1 MNLLD
6 YALIAIVALS
16 VLTAAM
22 KGFVYEVWM
31 MAATVV
37 ALGVAAWQYGAVAD
51 RLQWITLPPANEVRN
66 FVAFVAI
73 LVGVLLLATIAG
85 RLLRSAVRAVGLGWP
100 DRLLGAGLGLV
111 RGGLL
116 CVAVVAMLTAF
127 PLSPALVRDS
137 SLAPGLLW
145 GGRVLAAVMPAELA
159 ARFHSGLATIGVA
172 HHFLRGSLPLAAW
185 RARFDSRQGTPAS
198 AQGVSELPPKEL
210 P

>member
-6 YALIAIVALS
+6 YALIALVAVS

-31 MAATVV
+31 MAATVA
-37 ALGVAAWQYGAVAD
+37 ALAVAAWQYGVVAGWLD
-51 RLQWITLPPANEVRN
+51 WIRLPPGNEVRN

-73 LVGVLLLATIAG
+73 VAGVLLVATIVG
-85 RLLRSAVRAVGLGWP
+85 RMLRGAVRAVGLGWP

-127 PLSPALVRDS
+127 PLSPGLVRDS
-137 SLAPGLLW
+137 SLAPRLLW
-145 GGRVLAAVMPAELA
+145 GGRALAAVMPAELA
-159 ARFHSGLATIGVA
+159 ARFHAGVA
-172 HHFLRGSLPLAAW
+172 RL
-185 RARFDSRQGTPAS
+185 DE
-198 AQGVSELPPKEL
+198 ELP
-210 P
+210 

>member
-22 KGFVYEVWM
+22 KGFIYEVWM

-37 ALGVAAWQYGAVAD
+37 ALVVAAWQYGTVAAWLD
-51 RLQWITLPPANEVRN
+51 WITLPPAHEVRN
-66 FVAFVAI
+66 FVAFAGI
-73 LVGVLLLATIAG
+73 LVGVLLAATIAG

-116 CVAVVAMLTAF
+116 CVAVVALLTAF
-127 PLSPALVRDS
+127 PVSPSLVQDS
-137 SLAPGLLW
+137 TLAPSLLW
-145 GGRVLAAVMPAELA
+145 GGRALAAVMPAELA
-159 ARFHSGLATIGVA
+159 ARFHSGLAAVSGE
-172 HHFLRGSLPLAAW
+172 LR
-185 RARFDSRQGTPAS
+185 
-198 AQGVSELPPKEL
+198 
-210 P
+210 